1 MTNIGKVK
9 NELIFIA
16 QHSLRPRKNPRES
29 LDYYIESSL
38 SMKPTDRTNQKQPT
52 SIGVTRAAFSSAL
65 SLHTQKPIYVLRFS
79 PGFPTYSFLLNFS
92 NSFSLCAA
100 TRHRALQ
107 DSHGT
112 YALYILMR

>member
-1 MTNIGKVK
+1 MDFLVYKNHIKQTQPQKNIGFNISISEPKIKKIHFRFYSVCMTNIGKVK

-65 SLHTQKPIYVLRFS
+65 SLHI
-79 PGFPTYSFLLNFS
+79 
-92 NSFSLCAA
+92 
-100 TRHRALQ
+100 
-107 DSHGT
+107 
-112 YALYILMR
+112 